1 MPLAGIPGVDG
12 SAVFRSLFEAYPD
25 ALLLVDLQG
34 VIRLANPSAVELLGY
49 AADELVGLPVDELVP
64 DAIRP
69 RHAAYRKAY
78 ADHPRTRPMG
88 MQMDLVA
95 KRHDGSE
102 VMVEIALSP
111 LQDRGLPFVVAA
123 IRSVSA
129 YPRVKQALKRA
140 RYAECLA
147 QFGRLAVDAPESQ
160 RLLEQVP
167 AMAAEALEVETA
179 KILLLEPSG
188 LEFRIAAGVGLPPE
202 EAIGRRLPND
212 PRSPSGRV
220 VAEGKPVLVSDYAQE
235 RRYAI
240 PPNDIRAGLVC
251 ELSVPLADRGRII
264 GTVAVHSRTV
274 RQFGNDEVRFLDS
287 LSSMLATV
295 LQRTSS
301 EEALNHAQRLETV
314 GQLTGGVAHDFNNL
328 LTVISGNLQVLED
341 TPAYAND
348 PFIQQ
353 LVGAAARATRRGAEL
368 TGKLLAFSR
377 RQVLQPTIV
386 DTAALLHSLTDML
399 RRTVDQRIVIT
410 LDAEEVLCMA
420 DPVQL
425 ESALLNVAINARDA
439 MPQGGTLAF
448 TCRTVPALP
457 TELAAEHD
465 TVAEDGYVAI
475 SLTDTGEGM
484 SEAVKERAFEPF
496 FTTKESGRGTGL
508 GLSTVYGF
516 ARQSHGAI
524 GLQSAPGAGT
534 TVTLYLPRVDIESGA
549 EEAFDA
555 GAPQSVPAGLRVL
568 LVEDDAEV
576 RAVVQRFLASMGC
589 EVVPCAN
596 AEEALGVLASDADI
610 GLLLTD
616 VLLGAGMRGTEL
628 ADTAHAQRPGLP
640 ILLMSG
646 YSSGLL
652 EQPQGRAL
660 LRKPCTRAELER
672 AMAKV
677 LSLAQ

>member
-1 MPLAGIPGVDG
+1 VSRPSVPGVDDG
-12 SAVFRSLFEAYPD
+12 AVFRSLFAAYPD

-34 VIRLANPSAVELLGY
+34 VISLANPAALELFGY
-49 AADELVGLPVDELVP
+49 SADELVGLTVDALVP

-78 ADHPRTRPMG
+78 ADQPRARPMG

-95 KRHDGSE
+95 KRRDGSE
-102 VMVEIALSP
+102 VQVEIALSP
-111 LQDRGLPFVVAA
+111 LQDHSLPYVVAA
-123 IRSVSA
+123 IRGVSA
-129 YPRVKQALKRA
+129 YPRVKQALQRA

-147 QFGRLAVDAPESQ
+147 QFGRLAVDARESQ
-160 RLLEQVP
+160 NLLELVP
-167 AMAAEALEVETA
+167 AIAAEALQVEMA

-188 LEFRIAAGVGLPPE
+188 LEFRVAAGIGLVPE
-202 EAIGRRLPND
+202 EPIGHRLPNE
-212 PRSPSGRV
+212 PGLPSGTV
-220 VAEGKPVLVSDYAQE
+220 VAQGKPVLVDDDA
-235 RRYAI
+235 RDRHFAI
-240 PPNDIRAGLVC
+240 PPHYVRAGLVC
-251 ELSVPLADRGRII
+251 ELSVPLADRGRTI
-264 GTVAVHSRTV
+264 GTLVVRSRTPG
-274 RQFGNDEVRFLDS
+274 RFGEDEIRFLDS

-301 EEALNHAQRLETV
+301 EEALNHAQRLESV

-341 TPAYAND
+341 TPAYTGD
-348 PFIQQ
+348 PFVQQ
-353 LVGAAARATRRGAEL
+353 LVGAAARATRRGTEL

-399 RRTVDQRIVIT
+399 RRTLDQRIVIT
-410 LDAEEVLCMA
+410 LDAKEVLCMA
-420 DPVQL
+420 DPGQL

-439 MPQGGTLAF
+439 MPQGGTLGF
-448 TCRTVPALP
+448 TCRAVPRLP
-457 TELAAEHD
+457 PELDAEGAVAGTE
-465 TVAEDGYVAI
+465 GYVAI
-475 SLTDTGEGM
+475 SIADTGEGM

-516 ARQSHGAI
+516 ARQSHGAVA
-524 GLQSAPGAGT
+524 LHSAPGAGT
-534 TVTLYLPRVDIESGA
+534 TVALYLPRIEADAGA
-549 EEAFDA
+549 EDEYDA
-555 GAPQSVPAGLRVL
+555 RAPQSVPAGLRVL

-576 RAVVQRFLASMGC
+576 RSVVQKFLASMAC
-589 EVVPCAN
+589 EVVACAH
-596 AEEALGVLASDADI
+596 AEEALDVLASDAGI

-616 VLLGAGMRGTEL
+616 ILLGTGMRGTEL
-628 ADTAHAQRPGLP
+628 AAAVHERWPRLP
-640 ILLMSG
+640 VLLMSG

-652 EQPQGRAL
+652 DQPQPWEL
-660 LRKPCTRAELER
+660 LRKPYTRAELER

-677 LSLAQ
+677 LNSAQ